1 MLDFNGSAAAETI
14 DVSANGPRVRF
25 LRNIA
30 NVVTDL
36 GGVERIELD
45 ALGGS
50 DTVVAGDTAGT
61 ELETFAVNLSA
72 FGGAGDTVP
81 DSVIAGG
88 TPRGRR
94 RRARQRRRG
103 ADRVRP
109 DRRGAR

>member
-1 MLDFNGSAAAETI
+1 M
-14 DVSANGPRVRF
+14 RF

-81 DSVIAGG
+81 DSVIVGG
-88 TPRGRR
+88 TPQDDAVVLGNDG
-94 RRARQRRRG
+94 G
-103 ADRVRP
+103 AQIVSGPTD
-109 DRRGAR
+109 RGAR